1 VGLDSRYDGRVI
13 LFAPAEPPP
22 KRSPTPRIVAL
33 AALAAIALGLAA
45 WLTIG
50 RPPERST
57 PTPTAKASPAARS
70 RPAPP
75 PSPPRE
81 AAEPRPAPS
90 AASRAAVLRVEA
102 DVPDASVFIDHRF
115 VGKAPVDVRDVK
127 PGPHRLNVSAEGH
140 EMYAEEIEVGEEPR
154 TVSVR
159 FTEVRLD
166 ESMAVVHKHGL
177 GSCRGL
183 LRADPGGL
191 AFEAE
196 GGRDSFRGPLGD
208 LERFEVDYLKRSL
221 RVSWRGGRSYNFTV
235 DGRSADPLL
244 VFQQKVDKARK
255 RLRPL

>member
-1 VGLDSRYDGRVI
+1 MT
-13 LFAPAEPPP
+13 LFSPGEPPP
-22 KRSPTPRIVAL
+22 KRSPTPLIVAL
-33 AALAAIALGLAA
+33 AALGALALGLAA
-45 WLTIG
+45 WLT
-50 RPPERST
+50 RSPERAT
-57 PTPTAKASPAARS
+57 PRPAAKASPAARS
-70 RPAPP
+70 TPAPP
-75 PSPPRE
+75 PSPPRQ
-81 AAEPRPAPS
+81 AAAPRPTPS

-102 DVPDASVFIDHRF
+102 DVADASVFVDHRF

-127 PGPHRLNVSAEGH
+127 PGPHRVNVSAEGH
-140 EMYAEEIEVGEEPR
+140 EMYAEEIEVGPEAR

-166 ESMAVVHKHGL
+166 ESMAVVHKHRI

-196 GGRDSFRGPLGD
+196 GGKDSFRGPLSD
-208 LERFEVDYLKRSL
+208 LERFDVDYLKKTL
-221 RVSWRGGRSYNFTV
+221 RVSLRGGRSYDFTV
-235 DGRSADPLL
+235 EGRSADPLL